1 MVEIA
6 DREAKKPLKIKLGI
20 VGLVGLVG
28 FIVVL
33 IVFLTTVVNRP
44 KPAIYCP
51 RKTGTNWSACTTKC
65 EAASARANKPGA
77 YNPLAG

>member
-1 MVEIA
+1 MVEVA
-6 DREAKKPLKIKLGI
+6 DAKKPLKIKLGI

-51 RKTGTNWSACTTKC
+51 KQTGINWSACTTKC
-65 EAASARANKPGA
+65 EAASARANKPVPG
-77 YNPLAG
+77 